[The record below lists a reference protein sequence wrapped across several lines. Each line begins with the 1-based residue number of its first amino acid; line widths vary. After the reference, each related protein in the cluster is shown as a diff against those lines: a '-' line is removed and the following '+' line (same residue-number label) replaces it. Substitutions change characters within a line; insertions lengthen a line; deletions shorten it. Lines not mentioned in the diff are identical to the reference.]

1 MEQEYRYNVNAS
13 WVLARRGIA
22 SADGVPQAVE
32 FSAPP
37 EFKGEP
43 ELWTPEHFFTA
54 AIATCFVSTFRAIAE
69 YSKFEDMVA
78 LEVSVET
85 VLRKEEGGFRFAE
98 VIVKP
103 VLTIACAEDEERALK
118 LMEKA
123 EKACLISRSIN
134 ATRKLEPQV
143 LVAVTV

>member
-13 WVLARRGIA
+13 WVVARRGIA
-22 SADGVPQAVE
+22 TGEGIPQAIE

-69 YSKFEDMVA
+69 YSRFEDMVA
-78 LEVSVET
+78 LEVGVET

-98 VIVKP
+98 VTVKP
-103 VLTIACAEDEERALK
+103 VLTIASPEDEERGLK

-134 ATRKLEPQV
+134 AIRKLEPKV
-143 LVAVTV
+143 FVATTV

>member
-1 MEQEYRYNVNAS
+1 MEQEYRYNANAS

-22 SADGVPQAVE
+22 SAEEIPQTIE

-37 EFKGEP
+37 EFKGER
-43 ELWTPEHFFTA
+43 ELWTPEHFFTV
-54 AIATCFVSTFRAIAE
+54 AIATCFVSTLRAIAE

-78 LEVSVET
+78 LEVDVET

-98 VIVKP
+98 VVVKP

-134 ATRKLEPQV
+134 AIRRLEPRV
-143 LVAVTV
+143 LVATTV

>member
-13 WVLARRGIA
+13 WVVARRGIA
-22 SADGVPQAVE
+22 TGEGIPQAIE

-78 LEVSVET
+78 LEVGVET

-98 VIVKP
+98 VTVKP
-103 VLTIACAEDEERALK
+103 VLTIASPEDEERGLK

-134 ATRKLEPQV
+134 ATRKLEPKV
-143 LVAVTV
+143 LVATTV

>member
-13 WVLARRGIA
+13 WIVARRGIA
-22 SADGVPQAVE
+22 TGEGIPQAIE

-78 LEVSVET
+78 LEVGVET
-85 VLRKEEGGFRFAE
+85 VLKKEEGGFRFAE
-98 VIVKP
+98 VTIKP
-103 VLTIACAEDEERALK
+103 VLTIASPEDEERGLK

-134 ATRKLEPQV
+134 ATRKLEPKV
-143 LVAVTV
+143 LVATTV

>member
-1 MEQEYRYNVNAS
+1 MDQEYRYSANAS
-13 WVLARRGIA
+13 WILARRGIVA
-22 SADGVPQAVE
+22 GSGVPEDIE

-37 EFKGEP
+37 EFKGESGM
-43 ELWTPEHFFTA
+43 WTPEHFFTA

-85 VLRKEEGGFRFAE
+85 VLRKEEGGFRFSE
-98 VIVKP
+98 VITRP
-103 VLTIACAEDEERALK
+103 VLTVASAEDEERGLK

-134 ATRKLEPQV
+134 AERKLEPKV
-143 LVAVTV
+143 LVATPA

>member
-13 WVLARRGIA
+13 WVVARRGIA
-22 SADGVPQAVE
+22 TGEGIPQAIE

-78 LEVSVET
+78 LEVGVET

-98 VIVKP
+98 VTVKP
-103 VLTIACAEDEERALK
+103 VLTIASPEDEERGLK

-134 ATRKLEPQV
+134 AIRKLEPKV
-143 LVAVTV
+143 FVATTV